1 MTLTVGQ
8 YTVTLDNIF
17 IDQFNTEA
25 LFAADKFTPI
35 GQSITASGTA
45 TIDITTAYTTLE
57 ETLQRGSN
65 RCQAVV
71 INIDG
76 TDLLNVIDNDDDSGG
91 PFCKLTTTQVIG
103 KKTAL
108 IQFTVTAQQSYVASQ
123 TVVAHRWDQKMSLD
137 AAGRLTR
144 SVSGT
149 LTVARGTSGAATSL
163 ATNASWEGKV
173 AYADL
178 FRNAIIPDVPGV
190 GWRREAQEFAMDEG
204 GSMLVYSFTDKRYA
218 FDLPDN
224 VRTGDMSFTYERSL
238 ENPVQAV
245 CSFSCELEADLG
257 LNNIAGTTPNRRLV
271 EIAVELSK
279 TRIDLNYARTI
290 VQRMRVTEQN
300 MLSGFSIKF
309 ELDAVVMPRTANDSS
324 NITAIGYMVG
334 NAFTISRTESRAVD
348 AYGPYGYISPGGG
361 GGAVQGTYGMI
372 PHWVANAVSG
382 MEETTGSMPTA
393 ALFTILDATAHGAV
407 NVAVISGADG
417 VAAMNT
423 LFNGFYQGTQNQP
436 ALNDDDY
443 QTLVQHTVSSTKAR
457 YDSGI
462 VRLSPMYV
470 SAADFVFQTRKPIAT
485 ITERVEVSRM
495 NQSPPKVLREL
506 PSNAY
511 LLNDDWQVS
520 WGQYDSQG
528 NRLFSGVYTREYAMY
543 DPGGDALLIS
553 GFATQTAPSG
563 AGLRAWGAPNESVL
577 PSYSPTAANEVAG
590 SVFSIGA
597 DIPAQYN
604 VPQEDFVT

>member
-1 MTLTVGQ
+1 L
-8 YTVTLDNIF
+8 
-17 IDQFNTEA
+17 
-25 LFAADKFTPI
+25 
-35 GQSITASGTA
+35 S
-45 TIDITTAYTTLE
+45 
-57 ETLQRGSN
+57 
-65 RCQAVV
+65 
-71 INIDG
+71 
-76 TDLLNVIDNDDDSGG
+76 
-91 PFCKLTTTQVIG
+91 TTQVIG

-108 IQFTVTAQQSYVASQ
+108 IQFLVTAQQSYVTDQ

-149 LTVARGTSGAATSL
+149 LTVARGSTGVQTSL
-163 ATNASWEGKV
+163 ASNSVWENKI

-178 FRNAIIPDVPGV
+178 FRRAIIPDVPGI

-204 GSMLVYSFTDKRYA
+204 GSMLVYSFVDKRYA
-218 FDLPDN
+218 FDLPN
-224 VRTGDMSFTYERSL
+224 GVRTGDMSFTYERSL

-245 CSFSCELEADLG
+245 CSFSCELEGDLG

-300 MLSGFSIKF
+300 LLSGFSIRF
-309 ELDAVVMPRTANDSS
+309 ELDAVVMPREANDSTT
-324 NITAIGYMVG
+324 ITAIGYMVG
-334 NAFTISRTESRAVD
+334 NAFTITRTDSRAVD
-348 AYGPYGYISPGGG
+348 AYGPYGYIGEDD
-361 GGAVQGTYGMI
+361 GAVQGTYGMI

-382 MEETTGSMPTA
+382 METTSGDMPTA
-393 ALFTILDATAHGAV
+393 SLFTIVDANTHGAV
-407 NVAVISGADG
+407 TVAVVSGADG
-417 VAAMNT
+417 VSEMNT
-423 LFNGFYQGTQNQP
+423 LFNGFYQDSQNQP
-436 ALNDDDY
+436 ADNEDEY
-443 QTLVQHTVSSTKAR
+443 QTLVQHTVSNTKAR

-470 SAADFVFQTRKPIAT
+470 STADFVFQTRKPIAT
-485 ITERVEVSRM
+485 VVERVEVSRM
-495 NQSPPKVLREL
+495 NQSPPKVLRQL

-543 DPGGDALLIS
+543 DPGGDALATS
-553 GFATQTAPSG
+553 GFSTQTAPSG
-563 AGLRAWGAPNESVL
+563 AGLRAWGAPNETVL
-577 PSYSPTAANEVAG
+577 PSFSPTAANEVAG
-590 SVFSIGA
+590 SVFSFGS
-597 DIPAQYN
+597 DVPAEYS
-604 VPQEDFVT
+604 VPQEDFIT